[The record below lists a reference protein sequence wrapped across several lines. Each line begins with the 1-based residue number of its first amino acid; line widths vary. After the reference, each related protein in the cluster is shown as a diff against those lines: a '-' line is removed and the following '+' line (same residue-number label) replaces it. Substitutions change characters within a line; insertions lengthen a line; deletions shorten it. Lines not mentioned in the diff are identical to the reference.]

1 MTALRW
7 ERWLEQEHKPKPI
20 REHLLDE
27 VAKLMA
33 GELEAWPL
41 PLGELDPETMRSFGP
56 AVHADAPRPPRA
68 AYEEA
73 FKLTRWELSREL
85 EACDE
90 YFRNRR
96 WEERGL
102 PPDARATLLFLSRW
116 LVEQMLS
123 LGEATGGKINR
134 TGMRQCLE
142 RIERRF
148 RAFADAANMQ

>member
-1 MTALRW
+1 MMTSLRW
-7 ERWLEQEHKPKPI
+7 DLLLDQKPKPI

-27 VAKLMA
+27 VAQLMA
-33 GELEAWPL
+33 GELERWPL
-41 PLGELDPETMRSFGP
+41 PLGDFDLESLKAFAPLMEP
-56 AVHADAPRPPRA
+56 DAPRPPRA

-73 FKLTRWELSREL
+73 FRLTRWELAREL

-102 PPDARATLLFLSRW
+102 PREARTSLLFLSRW
-116 LVEQMLS
+116 MVEQMLS

-134 TGMRQCLE
+134 SGMRQCLE
-142 RIERRF
+142 RIEHRF
-148 RAFADAANMQ
+148 RAFADAGNMQ